1 MIKKRIFFHPQR
13 FFLDNVPKQ
22 PDGTCYVLNAEYG
35 ELWAAYGEQE
45 QENER
50 LRAVLERINL
60 LACFA
65 SEEDTD
71 QQPAALLEIGKLARG
86 EPSPLDRFMPPSHE
100 PGACLW
106 QRDYPD
112 NEFFFT
118 TSCGQEGVNKE
129 TSYVFCPYCSKR
141 LTTQEPN
148 ALKSPPAHTTEEDFQ
163 HFMGYSNLKVDEA
176 ALRWAFY
183 AGKGEPP
190 PQKSSEQHASDC
202 AVNNAPALP
211 VGPCN
216 CGAKKSSER
225 CICPGDY
232 ILKECPAQHPA
243 EGAIVQPWPWPMCN
257 GCGNEP
263 NACTCDSERT

>member
-22 PDGTCYVLNAEYG
+22 SDGTCYVLNAEYG

-50 LRAVLERINL
+50 LQTELQTERMKLQTYKAGLRRAGVDKSSSDEPLPSR
-60 LACFA
+60 
-65 SEEDTD
+65 SV
-71 QQPAALLEIGKLARG
+71 QRRVAAMRG
-86 EPSPLDRFMPPSHE
+86 EPAPEFGTPP
-100 PGACLW
+100 
-106 QRDYPD
+106 
-112 NEFFFT
+112 
-118 TSCGQEGVNKE
+118 
-129 TSYVFCPYCSKR
+129 
-141 LTTQEPN
+141 
-148 ALKSPPAHTTEEDFQ
+148 HTTEEDFQ
-163 HFMGYSNLKVDEA
+163 HFMAYSNLQMDEH

-190 PQKSSEQHASDC
+190 PGKSSEQHASDC